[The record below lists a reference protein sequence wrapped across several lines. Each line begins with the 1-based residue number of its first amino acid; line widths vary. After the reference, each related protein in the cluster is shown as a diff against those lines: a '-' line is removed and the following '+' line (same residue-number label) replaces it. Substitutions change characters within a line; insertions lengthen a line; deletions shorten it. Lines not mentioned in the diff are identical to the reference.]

1 MGEDD
6 FPAFTGEVRTVTEPW
21 KPMSIKPLIPVF
33 IGLAVVVVTLFS
45 AWYMNS
51 VQIRQGSVSE
61 AESPTPI
68 PSSPENSPSSEEVET
83 CTDAE
88 TAVTMVR
95 NIFEEQSATPNQV
108 SLILNEA
115 ANMWAA
121 EANVSIGSKSEWLRK
136 MNELVLQVDSYLLS
150 GSPSDGPQKFD
161 QLFANMS
168 LVGNFC
174 N

>member
-1 MGEDD
+1 
-6 FPAFTGEVRTVTEPW
+6 
-21 KPMSIKPLIPVF
+21 
-33 IGLAVVVVTLFS
+33 
-45 AWYMNS
+45 
-51 VQIRQGSVSE
+51 
-61 AESPTPI
+61 
-68 PSSPENSPSSEEVET
+68 
-83 CTDAE
+83 
-88 TAVTMVR
+88 MVR

-121 EANVSIGSKSEWLRK
+121 EANVSSGSKSEWLRK
-136 MNELVLQVDSYLLS
+136 MSELVLQVDSYLLS